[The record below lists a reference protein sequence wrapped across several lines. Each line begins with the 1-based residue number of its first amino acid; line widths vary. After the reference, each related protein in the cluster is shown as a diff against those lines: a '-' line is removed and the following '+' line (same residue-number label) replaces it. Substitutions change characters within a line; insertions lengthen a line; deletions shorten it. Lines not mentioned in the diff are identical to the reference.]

1 MWKCVRAQKG
11 RGGGPDAPSWTE
23 DALHKPLD
31 KHRGAKDGGRTFGCR
46 SGCMAEAEPLEKGV
60 EVGAR

>member
-31 KHRGAKDGGRTFGCR
+31 KHRGAKDGGGL
-46 SGCMAEAEPLEKGV
+46 SGAEVDAWL
-60 EVGAR
+60 RLSL